1 MDTEELQEE
10 KDRKNQQNYGLS
22 MTIEIPKKEVTH
34 PVEVLELYGP
44 VLERVTFLN
53 DSTPVRPGVNQN
65 QLEAVER
72 IMATVVEF
80 KRRKEGAAIA
90 NFGPMGAGKTTVVCL
105 LAGELKEEDSGVYKH
120 RLDLARTGMKLI
132 NHTGNIWTRAELYES
147 VNDLEETEE
156 ILLIDEFQFNTVD
169 TAEEIIAFLQKRKEK
184 RLHTIISQLDFN
196 YRRDPWR
203 TTKILLPHF
212 DRIFVLGARCEEC
225 GNVAQFVQ
233 RKVDGQPAH
242 INDPEIVVGA
252 EELYLAKCG
261 HCHRVGGKPSTTYV

>member
-1 MDTEELQEE
+1 MINKETP
-10 KDRKNQQNYGLS
+10 
-22 MTIEIPKKEVTH
+22 TKEVVH
-34 PVEVLELYGP
+34 PAEVLELYGP
-44 VLERVTFLN
+44 VLEKTTFLN
-53 DSTPVRPGVNQN
+53 DFTPVQPGVNQN
-65 QLEAVER
+65 QLEAVDR
-72 IMATVVEF
+72 IMATIREFDERREGVV
-80 KRRKEGAAIA
+80 IA

-120 RLDLARTGMKLI
+120 RLDLTRTGMKLI
-132 NHTGNIWTRAELYES
+132 NHTGNIWTRAELYKS
-147 VNDLEETEE
+147 VKDLDKTKE

-169 TAEEIIAFLQKRKEK
+169 TAEEIGAFLQRRKEK
-184 RLHTIISQLDFN
+184 GLHTVISQLDFN

-212 DRIFVLGARCEEC
+212 NRIFVLGARCEEC

-261 HCHRVGGKPSTTYV
+261 YCHRVGGKPPTTYV